1 MPAQSLDVLDLEI
14 LGISIMVRVI
24 SRPKSTIAASCRP
37 RFSGKRLAWWTSI
50 PGQIF
55 ELAAHPW
62 IQSLSYGATFR

>member
-14 LGISIMVRVI
+14 LGNIHGLGHIKAEI
-24 SRPKSTIAASCRP
+24 DIAASCRP